1 MGLASNHALI
11 PILTN
16 AQINSSLKN
25 MILPIVVLAWMAFG
39 EILHLHA
46 KSVDIHKTI
55 SDTTLE
61 LAHVIL

>member
-1 MGLASNHALI
+1 
-11 PILTN
+11 
-16 AQINSSLKN
+16 

-61 LAHVIL
+61 LAHVILWTAEQELRV